1 MGCHEHTIW
10 LTYERLRDRDETSR
24 FLAEVS
30 HQPTEAAQAFC
41 PVDLLPSRQRSA
53 GFELPQPA
61 RLARSPVNSK
71 KLGVFWFKG
80 QQMSQSPVCCALH
93 SSCKKGTTMFQQIN
107 MKVSKCPATAIWPPN
122 HDTKPERNSLSA
134 NKLRLPP

>member
-10 LTYERLRDRDETSR
+10 LKYERLRDRDETSR

-61 RLARSPVNSK
+61 QLTSSSGTFPGCFLVQRTANVAITSLLRTALELQKRNDHVSTNQHESEQMPRHRDLAPQPRHKTRTQLIV
-71 KLGVFWFKG
+71 
-80 QQMSQSPVCCALH
+80 SQ
-93 SSCKKGTTMFQQIN
+93 
-107 MKVSKCPATAIWPPN
+107 
-122 HDTKPERNSLSA
+122 
-134 NKLRLPP
+134 